1 LAPSPLE
8 RAGVRLMYL
17 IFDTETT
24 GLPKKYTAPISDTD
38 NWPRCIQI
46 AWQLH
51 DAMGRVIEHQDF
63 LVQPEGFNIPY
74 DAERIHGIS
83 TELAEADG
91 IPLAEVLEKFNIALL
106 KAKFIVGQ
114 NLGFDV
120 NIMGCEFYRLGVESP
135 MSSMPI
141 LDTCTEVTASL
152 LKLPGGRGGKF
163 KLPTLTELHQYLFNK
178 PFAEAH
184 NATADVEATTRCFF
198 ELIRT
203 EVFTKK
209 ELEVEQ
215 EYFEDF
221 QLKNPKEI
229 QLIGL
234 KHINLKEA
242 SDKIRQQLGGQQT
255 ATISK
260 KELSENKEILIDTD
274 FVHLHNHTQ
283 FSVLQST
290 ISVAALV
297 KAASQQKMPAVAMT
311 DHANLMG
318 AFHFVRDILYHNKAA
333 EAKNKEAI
341 EKGEEPTE
349 VPMKPIVGCE
359 FFVCEDHKNKSVK
372 DNGYQIVLLAKNKKG
387 YHNLAKMSSIAH
399 TEGFY
404 YVPRI
409 DRKVI
414 QQYKEDI
421 IVLSGNLYGE
431 IPSKILNLGENQ
443 AEEALL
449 WWKNEFREDFY
460 VELMRHNQEDEN
472 RVNETLISLAQ
483 KHDVKLVATNN
494 TFYIDKNNAN
504 AHDILLCVK
513 EGEKQTTPIGRGR
526 GYRFGLPNQE
536 YYFKSGDEMKQL
548 FNDLPEA
555 ILNIAEIVDKIEIYN
570 LAREVLLP
578 KFEIPAEFNVPEDA
592 IDGGVRG
599 ENAYLK
605 HLTFEGAK
613 LRYKEITPEI
623 QERLDFELMT
633 IENSGYPGYFLIV
646 QDFIAEARKMG
657 VSVGPGR
664 GSAAG
669 SVVAYCLKITNIDP
683 LLYNLLFERFLN
695 PDRVSLPDIDI
706 DFDDEGR
713 SSVMD
718 YVIRKYGQKQVAQI
732 ITYGKMAT
740 KSAIRDTAR
749 VLDLPLF
756 EADKIA
762 KLIPGMMPSKWNLA
776 RFLNEKEEVIKKA
789 VRPEEFEKIKE
800 LIALANEG
808 DLGGETIQ
816 QAKVLEGNL
825 RNTGIHACGVII
837 TPSDITDFVPVATA
851 KDSELFVTQFDNSVV
866 ESAGLL
872 KMDFLGLKT
881 LTLIKDTVKLVKYRS
896 NIDLNPDE
904 FPIDDVKTY
913 ELFQRGETVG
923 IFQYESPG
931 MQKYMKELKP
941 TVFPDLIAMN
951 ALYRPGPIAYI
962 PSFIKRKNG
971 EEPIEY
977 DLDDCEELLKDTYG
991 ITVYQ
996 EQVMLLSQK
1005 LADFSK
1011 GDADVLRK
1019 AMGKKM
1025 IDVLAK
1031 MEPKFIS
1038 QAMAKGHA
1046 KDKLEKIWN
1055 DWKAFAEYAF
1065 NKSHSTC
1072 YAWIAYQTAYLKA
1085 NYPAEYMAAVLS
1097 NNMSD
1102 IKQVS
1107 FFMEECKRMGL
1118 KVLGPDV
1125 NESYYKFTVNDD
1137 YAVRFGMGA
1146 VKGVGSGAVAT
1157 IVENRKTSKYKS
1169 IFDLTKRIDLRAANK
1184 KALENLALAGGF
1196 DSFTDVTRA
1205 QYFHDDGDGITFY
1218 EKAIRYGAKFQENEN
1233 SSQVSLFGEASDVQ
1247 IAEPVVPPC
1256 EDWSTMEKL
1265 AKEKEVVG
1273 IYISGHPLDDF
1284 RYEMKYFCN
1293 SKLESLKD
1301 LNQFVNKNLAFGG
1314 IISNVQHRIA
1324 KNGKGWAIFHLEG
1337 YDESYEFKIFGEE
1350 YMKYRH
1356 YLIPNSFTYIKVLV
1370 KEGWPDKETGKKG
1383 DPKIQ
1388 FSEFKMLQ
1396 DVFDNFA
1403 KKLCILLDI
1412 KDLNKDFI
1420 AKLNAIFIANK
1431 GNSSVTFDIVE
1442 LETVRKQME
1451 ILSDLPRAEE
1461 NVDLEL
1467 FEGEIPDEA
1476 VIFTDDFSED
1486 EEQVLDEP
1494 ASSAA
1499 SSAEE
1504 TKIITRISMPSRK
1517 LKIKISNELLFELEK
1532 LQVNFKLN

>member
-1 LAPSPLE
+1 
-8 RAGVRLMYL
+8 MYL

-24 GLPKKYTAPISDTD
+24 GLPKRWDAPITD
-38 NWPRCIQI
+38 VNNWPRCIQI

-51 DAMGRVIEHQDF
+51 DEMGKLIEHQDY
-63 LVQPEGFNIPY
+63 LVKPEGFNIPY

-83 TELAEADG
+83 TELADADG
-91 IPLAEVLEKFNIALL
+91 ILLAQVLEKFNIALS
-106 KAKFIVGQ
+106 KTKFIVGQ
-114 NLGFDV
+114 NLGFDI
-120 NIMGCEFYRLGVESP
+120 NIMGCEFHRLGIKSP
-135 MSSMPI
+135 MSEMPV

-152 LKLPGGRGGKF
+152 LRLPGGRGGKF

-203 EVFTKK
+203 EVFTKR

-242 SDKIRQQLGGQQT
+242 SEKIRQQLGDKIV
-255 ATISK
+255 APISK
-260 KELSENKEILIDTD
+260 KELSENKQILIDTD
-274 FVHLHNHTQ
+274 YVHLHNHTQ

-290 ISVAALV
+290 ISVASLV
-297 KAASQQKMPAVAMT
+297 KAAAQQKMPAVAIT

-318 AFHFVRDILYHNKAA
+318 AFHFVRDVLNHNKSV
-333 EAKNKEAI
+333 EAKNAAAV

-349 VPMKPIVGCE
+349 IAMKPIVGCE
-359 FFVCEDHKNKSVK
+359 FFVCEDYKDKSRK
-372 DNGYQIVLLAKNKKG
+372 DNGYQIVLLAKTKKG
-387 YHNLAKMSSIAH
+387 YHNLAKMSSLAH
-399 TEGFY
+399 TKGFY

-409 DRKVI
+409 DKKVI
-414 QQYKEDI
+414 EKYKEDI

-431 IPSKILNLGENQ
+431 IPNKILNLGENQ

-449 WWKNEFREDFY
+449 WWKEQFGDDFY
-460 VELMRHNQEDEN
+460 IEVMRHNQEDEN
-472 RVNETLISLAQ
+472 RVNEGLISLAR
-483 KHDVKLVATNN
+483 KHDVKIIATNN
-494 TFYIDKNNAN
+494 TFYIEKENAN
-504 AHDILLCVK
+504 AHDILLCVRD
-513 EGEKQTTPIGRGR
+513 GEKQTTPIGRGR

-555 ILNIAEIVDKIEIYN
+555 ISNIDEIVDKIEIYN

-578 KFEIPAEFNVPEDA
+578 KFEIPQDFLVAEDET
-592 IDGGVRG
+592 DGGKRG
-599 ENAYLK
+599 ENSFLK

-613 LRYKEITPEI
+613 RRYPEITEEI
-623 QERLDFELMT
+623 QERLDFELLT

-669 SVVAYCLKITNIDP
+669 SVVAYCLGITNIDP

-713 SSVMD
+713 SKVMD
-718 YVIRKYGQKQVAQI
+718 YVIQKYGSKQVAQI
-732 ITYGKMAT
+732 ITYGTMAA

-762 KLIPGMMPSKWNLA
+762 KLIPNLIPSKWSLS
-776 RFLNEKEEVIKKA
+776 RFLREAEGEIKKIL
-789 VRPEEFEKIKE
+789 RPEDFEKIKE
-800 LIALANEG
+800 LIAISAAD
-808 DLGGETIQ
+808 DLSGETIQ
-816 QAKVLEGNL
+816 QAQILEGNL

-837 TPSDITDFVPVATA
+837 TPSDITNFVPVATA
-851 KDSELFVTQFDNSVV
+851 KDSDLYVTQFDNSVV

-896 NIDLNPDE
+896 GKDINPDE
-904 FPIDDVKTY
+904 FPIDDLKTY

-923 IFQYESPG
+923 IFQYESAG

-941 TVFPDLIAMN
+941 TVFNDLIAMN

-977 DLDDCEELLKDTYG
+977 DLEACEDLLKDTYG

-1019 AMGKKM
+1019 AMGKKQR
-1025 IDVLAK
+1025 DVLDK
-1031 MEPKFIS
+1031 MKPKFIS
-1038 QAMAKGHA
+1038 QAAAKGHSEE
-1046 KDKLEKIWN
+1046 KLEKIWK
-1055 DWKAFAEYAF
+1055 DWEAFAEYAF

-1125 NESYYKFTVNDD
+1125 NESFYKFTVNDE
-1137 YAVRFGMGA
+1137 YAVRFGIGA
-1146 VKGVGSGAVAT
+1146 VKGVGMAAVET
-1157 IVENRKTSKYKS
+1157 IVENRKDGKYKS

-1196 DSFTDVTRA
+1196 DSFTGVTRA

-1233 SSQVSLFGEASDVQ
+1233 SSQVSLFGESSDVQ
-1247 IAEPVVPPC
+1247 IAEPIVPPC

-1284 RYEMKYFCN
+1284 KFEMEYFCN
-1293 SKLESLKD
+1293 VRLTHL
-1301 LNQFVNKNLAFGG
+1301 KNLETLIGKNLTFAG
-1314 IISNVQHRIA
+1314 IVTNVQYRTG
-1324 KNGKGWAIFHLEG
+1324 KNGKDWGMFTLEG
-1337 YDESYEFKIFGEE
+1337 YDESYDFRIFDEE
-1350 YMKYRH
+1350 YLKFRH
-1356 YLIPNSFTYIKVLV
+1356 FLANNQFIYFKVNV
-1370 KEGWPDKETGKKG
+1370 KDGWVNRETGKKS
-1383 DPKIQ
+1383 DPRIT
-1388 FSEFKMLQ
+1388 FQ
-1396 DVFDNFA
+1396 DAKLLADVLPTFA
-1403 KKLCILLDI
+1403 KKIAIQLNIIDLKTDLI
-1412 KDLNKDFI
+1412 KQLSAIFKANEGDKLVNFEIIETEII
-1420 AKLNAIFIANK
+1420 AKPAEVIK
-1431 GNSSVTFDIVE
+1431 TKEIV
-1442 LETVRKQME
+1442 LMAK
-1451 ILSDLPRAEE
+1451 
-1461 NVDLEL
+1461 
-1467 FEGEIPDEA
+1467 
-1476 VIFTDDFSED
+1476 
-1486 EEQVLDEP
+1486 
-1494 ASSAA
+1494 
-1499 SSAEE
+1499 SAEE
-1504 TKIITRISMPSRK
+1504 EIDIENLDVNENMQDEEIIEIAPVATEQIRK
-1517 LKIKISNELLFELEK
+1517 VTSLEMQSKRLKIKISKELLNELDRLEL
-1532 LQVNFKLN
+1532 NFRLN

>member
-1 LAPSPLE
+1 
-8 RAGVRLMYL
+8 MYL

-24 GLPKKYTAPISDTD
+24 GLPKRWDAPITDTN

-51 DAMGRVIEHQDF
+51 DDMGKLIEHQDY
-63 LVQPEGFNIPY
+63 LVKPEGFNIPY

-83 TELAEADG
+83 TELAEAEG
-91 IPLAEVLEKFNIALL
+91 ISLAEVLEKFNISLA

-114 NLGFDV
+114 NLGFDI
-120 NIMGCEFYRLGVESP
+120 NIMGCEFHRIGVESP
-135 MSSMPI
+135 MASLPV

-152 LKLPGGRGGKF
+152 LQLPGGRGGKF
-163 KLPTLTELHQYLFNK
+163 KLPTLTELHSYLFNR

-184 NATADVEATTRCFF
+184 NATADVEATTRCFL
-198 ELIRT
+198 ELIRR
-203 EVFTKK
+203 EVFTKE
-209 ELEVEQ
+209 ELDVLAS
-215 EYFEDF
+215 YFQDF
-221 QLKNPKEI
+221 QNKNPREI
-229 QLIGL
+229 ELIGL

-242 SDKIRQQLGGQQT
+242 SDKIRQQFGEKQT
-255 ATISK
+255 ETVSKAT
-260 KELSENKEILIDTD
+260 LSENKKVLIDAN

-290 ISVAALV
+290 ISIAALV
-297 KAASQQKMPAVAMT
+297 KAAAQQKMPAVAMT

-318 AFHFVRDILYHNKAA
+318 AFHFVRDILAHNKSAA
-333 EAKNKEAI
+333 AKNKTAVEN
-341 EKGEEPTE
+341 GEEPTE

-359 FFVCEDHKNKSVK
+359 FFVCEDHKDKSRK
-372 DNGYQIVLLAKNKKG
+372 DNGYQIVLLAKTKKG
-387 YHNLAKMSSIAH
+387 YHNLAKMSSIAY

-409 DRKVI
+409 DKKVI
-414 QQYKEDI
+414 QEYKEDI

-431 IPSKILNLGENQ
+431 IPNKVLNLGENQ

-449 WWKNEFREDFY
+449 WWKNEFQDDFY
-460 VELMRHNQEDEN
+460 MELMRHNQEDEN
-472 RVNETLISLAQ
+472 RVNAALIALAR
-483 KHDVKLVATNN
+483 KHEVKLVATNN
-494 TFYIDKNNAN
+494 TFYIDKENAN
-504 AHDILLCVK
+504 AHDILLCVRD
-513 EGEKQTTPIGRGR
+513 GEKQTTPIGRGR
-526 GYRFGLPNQE
+526 GYRYGLPNQE

-548 FNDLPEA
+548 FADLPEA
-555 ILNIAEIVDKIEIYN
+555 ISNIAEIVDKIEIYD
-570 LAREVLLP
+570 LARDVLLP
-578 KFEIPAEFNVPEDA
+578 KFEIPAEFLVPEDDA
-592 IDGGVRG
+592 DGGKRG
-599 ENAYLK
+599 ENKYLRY
-605 HLTFEGAK
+605 LTFEGAK
-613 LRYKEITPEI
+613 KRYAEITPEV

-646 QDFIAEARKMG
+646 QDFIAEARNMG

-683 LLYNLLFERFLN
+683 LKYNLLFERFLN

-718 YVIRKYGQKQVAQI
+718 YVIRKYGSKQVAQI

-776 RFLNEKEEVIKKA
+776 RFLNEDDALIKKT
-789 VRPEEFEKIKE
+789 VRPEEYDKIKE
-800 LIALANEG
+800 LIALAG
-808 DLGGETIQ
+808 GTDLGGETIQ

-837 TPSDITDFVPVATA
+837 TPDDITNFVPVSTA
-851 KDSELFVTQFDNSVV
+851 KDSDLYVTQFDNSVV

-881 LTLIKDTVKLVKYRS
+881 LTLIKDTVKLVKYRTG
-896 NIDLNPDE
+896 IDLNPDE
-904 FPIDDVKTY
+904 FPIDDLKTY

-971 EEPIEY
+971 EEPIVY

-1031 MEPKFIS
+1031 MEPKFIE

-1118 KVLGPDV
+1118 QVLGPDV
-1125 NESYYKFTVNDD
+1125 NESFYKFTVNDD

-1146 VKGVGSGAVAT
+1146 IKGVGSGAVAT
-1157 IVENRKTSKYKS
+1157 IVENRKDGKYKS

-1196 DSFTDVTRA
+1196 DSFEGTTRA

-1218 EKAIRYGAKFQENEN
+1218 EKAMRYGAKFQENEN
-1233 SSQVSLFGEASDVQ
+1233 SSQVSLFGESSDVQ

-1273 IYISGHPLDDF
+1273 IYISGHPLDDYKF
-1284 RYEMKYFCN
+1284 EMKYFCN
-1293 SKLESLKD
+1293 AKLEALKH
-1301 LNQFVNKNLAFGG
+1301 LEQFVGKTLSFGG
-1314 IISNVQHRIA
+1314 IINNVQHRVA
-1324 KNGKGWAIFHLEG
+1324 KNGKGWASFSLEG
-1337 YDESYEFKIFGEE
+1337 YDESYEFRIFGEE
-1350 YMKYRH
+1350 YLKFRH
-1356 YLIPNSFTYIKVLV
+1356 FLIQNNFTYMRVLV
-1370 KEGWPDKETGKKG
+1370 KEGWADKETGKKG
-1383 DPKIQ
+1383 EPRLQFTLIQ
-1388 FSEFKMLQ
+1388 YLQ
-1396 DVFDNFA
+1396 DVLPSFA
-1403 KKLCILLDI
+1403 KKLVLLLNINDI
-1412 KDLNKDFI
+1412 QADFI
-1420 AKLNAIFIANK
+1420 QQLNQLFQENK
-1431 GNSSVTFDIVE
+1431 GDNTVAFEIMELEKITKIVE
-1442 LETVRKQME
+1442 TTAEIAETEEE
-1451 ILSDLPRAEE
+1451 IFL
-1461 NVDLEL
+1461 
-1467 FEGEIPDEA
+1467 
-1476 VIFTDDFSED
+1476 
-1486 EEQVLDEP
+1486 
-1494 ASSAA
+1494 
-1499 SSAEE
+1499 EE
-1504 TKIITRISMPSRK
+1504 TDADDADVPLVETQKMSTTTEVEEINVVTKLSMPSRK
-1517 LKIKISNELLFELEK
+1517 LKVKISNELLLELEK
-1532 LQVNFKLN
+1532 MELNFRLN